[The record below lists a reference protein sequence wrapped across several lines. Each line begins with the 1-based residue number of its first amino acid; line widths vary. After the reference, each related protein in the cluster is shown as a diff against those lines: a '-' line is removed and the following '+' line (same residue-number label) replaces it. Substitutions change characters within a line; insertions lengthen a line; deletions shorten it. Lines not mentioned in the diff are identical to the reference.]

1 MLHDAISQPAW
12 DECTIDMERAAY
24 LTEWLSD
31 AGWRPPPEPQ
41 DSGLPPLEPLQ
52 QQPARF
58 KLRVT
63 ETPPPLP
70 IAEPQENEAARLRK
84 IIALALAASDYGSIR
99 EVLWR
104 GFDNGPPPEPQ
115 AGEVAERAREIN
127 KRIHIDC
134 QAPRCSCSDGVCAVS
149 ETYIRDALLAEH
161 ARAEERDLYKA
172 SAMHHA
178 ERAEAAERRLY
189 VVASAEMPAAR
200 LRAEAAE
207 ATVKRLRDDLAS
219 YGVHL
224 AICQKS
230 RFRDRVM
237 ICDCGLDAA
246 LTPAGGG
253 DGR

>member
-1 MLHDAISQPAW
+1 MGDREALARLIGRICREVAELPDRTSPTDQPDQMTVSV
-12 DECTIDMERAAY
+12 DELAGIIERAA
-24 LTEWLSD
+24 

-161 ARAEERDLYKA
+161 ARADARGHGQRGDGPP
-172 SAMHHA
+172 
-178 ERAEAAERRLY
+178 RRR
-189 VVASAEMPAAR
+189 P
-200 LRAEAAE
+200 
-207 ATVKRLRDDLAS
+207 
-219 YGVHL
+219 G
-224 AICQKS
+224 
-230 RFRDRVM
+230 
-237 ICDCGLDAA
+237 DAA
-246 LTPAGGG
+246 QAAGA
-253 DGR
+253 RV